1 MTRVPGAPRP
11 PHFLTVTELKL
22 IVPRILHYQCPSC
35 CCEHLTNEQ
44 AGPLQRG
51 LLTEKGTSNAVLS
64 GLFTISQQP
73 PAAQLL
79 SVSD

>member
-1 MTRVPGAPRP
+1 MTRVPGAARP

-44 AGPLQRG
+44 AGASAEGFVDRKRYQ
-51 LLTEKGTSNAVLS
+51 
-64 GLFTISQQP
+64 
-73 PAAQLL
+73 
-79 SVSD
+79 